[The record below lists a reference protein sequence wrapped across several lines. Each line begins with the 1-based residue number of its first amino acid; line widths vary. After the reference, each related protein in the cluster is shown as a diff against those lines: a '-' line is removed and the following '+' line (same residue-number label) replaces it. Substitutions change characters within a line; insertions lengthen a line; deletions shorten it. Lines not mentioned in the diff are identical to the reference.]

1 MNLLRTLALV
11 ALAAAIPLAA
21 AACGGDDDDEPTPAA
36 TATGTAAATAA
47 ASPTPTPKPSGSITV
62 YSGRGEA
69 LVKPLFEQFTKD
81 TGITVNVKYG
91 DSAQLATL
99 LAEEGSA
106 SPADVFFPQDAGA
119 LGAIAKAGLFEKL
132 PEATLTKVPAAY
144 RAKDGTWVG
153 VSGRARVIVYNTS
166 LNPADLPTS
175 VKQLTDPKWKGQ
187 VGWAPTNG
195 SFQSFVTALRK
206 LEGDAAAEKWLR
218 DMIANDVKVYKDNRA
233 IVSAVAA
240 GEVKLGLVNHY
251 YLWSFI
257 KDQGEG
263 FAARN
268 HYTAPGDP
276 GTLVNVAG
284 VGLLKTSKNKP
295 AAQAFIDYLLANAA
309 QEYFVKQTYEYP
321 LVAGMAADPRLPA
334 LDSLKPP
341 AIDLSDL
348 NDLQGTL
355 ALLRKVGALQ

>member
-1 MNLLRTLALV
+1 MKLLRLLFLLALASV
-11 ALAAAIPLAA
+11 PLIA
-21 AACGGDDDDEPTPAA
+21 AACGGDDDDDTTPAA
-36 TATGTAAATAA
+36 DSGGAATAA
-47 ASPTPTPKPSGSITV
+47 ASPAATPKPSGSITV
-62 YSGRGEA
+62 YSGRGES
-69 LVKPLFEQFTKD
+69 LVKPLFEQFTKE
-81 TGITVNVKYG
+81 TGIQVNVKYG

-132 PEATLTKVPAAY
+132 PEATLAKVPATY
-144 RAKDGTWVG
+144 RAKDGSWVG
-153 VSGRARVIVYNTS
+153 VSGRARVIVYNPTAVQAS
-166 LNPADLPTS
+166 ELPSS

-195 SFQSFVTALRK
+195 SFQAFVTAFRK
-206 LEGDAAAEKWLR
+206 LEGDAAAEKWLK
-218 DMIANDVKVYKDNRA
+218 DMVANDVRVYKDNKA
-233 IVSAVAA
+233 IVAAVAA

-251 YLWSFI
+251 YLWGFI

-268 HYTAPGDP
+268 HYTAAGDP

-284 VGLLKTSKNKP
+284 VGILKSSKNKP
-295 AAQAFIDYLLANAA
+295 AARAFIDYLLSEAG
-309 QEYFVKQTYEYP
+309 QKYFVEQTYEYP
-321 LVAGMAADPRLPA
+321 LVTGMKADPRLPA
-334 LDSLKPP
+334 LETLKPP

-348 NDLQGTL
+348 DDLQGTL
-355 ALLRKVGALQ
+355 ALLRRVGALQ

>member
-1 MNLLRTLALV
+1 MKLVRSLVLLLAL
-11 ALAAAIPLAA
+11 AAIPLA
-21 AACGGDDDDEPTPAA
+21 AACGGDDDDDPTPAA
-36 TATGTAAATAA
+36 TATQPSAATAA
-47 ASPTPTPKPSGSITV
+47 PSPTPKPSGSITV

-81 TGITVNVKYG
+81 TGIQVNVKYG

-106 SPADVFFPQDAGA
+106 SPADIFFPQDAGA

-132 PEATLTKVPAAY
+132 PEATLAKVPTEY
-144 RAKDGTWVG
+144 RAKDGSWVG

-166 LNPADLPTS
+166 LQPGELPTS
-175 VKQLTDPKWKGQ
+175 VKQLTDPKWKGK

-206 LEGDAAAEKWLR
+206 LEGEAAAEKWLR
-218 DMIANDVKVYKDNRA
+218 DMIANDVKVYKDNRS
-233 IVSAVAA
+233 IVTAVAA
-240 GEVKLGLVNHY
+240 GEVQLGLVNHY

-268 HYTAPGDP
+268 HYTAAGDP
-276 GTLVNVAG
+276 GTLINVAG

-295 AAQAFIDYLLANAA
+295 AAQAFIDYLLSEAA
-309 QEYFVKQTYEYP
+309 QKYFVDQTYEYP
-321 LVAGMAADPRLPA
+321 LVQGMAADPRLPA
-334 LDSLKPP
+334 LSSLRPP

-348 NDLQGTL
+348 DDLQGTL

>member
-1 MNLLRTLALV
+1 MNILRTLFLL
-11 ALAAAIPLAA
+11 ALAALVPVAA
-21 AACGGDDDDEPTPAA
+21 AACGGDDDDEPAPAA
-36 TATGTAAATAA
+36 TDTAPATAG
-47 ASPTPTPKPSGSITV
+47 ASPTATPRPSGSITV

-69 LVKPLFEQFTKD
+69 LVKPLFEQFTKE

-99 LAEEGSA
+99 LAEEGAA
-106 SPADVFFPQDAGA
+106 SPADVFFAQDAGA
-119 LGAIAKAGLFEKL
+119 LGAMTKAGRFAAL
-132 PEATLTKVPAAY
+132 PEATLAKVPAAY

-166 LNPADLPTS
+166 LTEAELPAS

-195 SFQSFVTALRK
+195 SFQAFVTALRK
-206 LEGDAAAEKWLR
+206 LEGEAAAEKWLR
-218 DMIANDVKVYKDNRA
+218 EMLANDVKVYKDNRA

-251 YLWSFI
+251 YLWGFI

-284 VGLLKTSKNKP
+284 VGLLKTSKNRP
-295 AAQAFIDYLLANAA
+295 AAQAFIDYLLSDAA

-321 LVAGMAADPRLPA
+321 LVSGKSADPRLPA
-334 LDSLKPP
+334 LETLKPP

-348 NDLQGTL
+348 DDLQGTL

>member
-1 MNLLRTLALV
+1 MKLLRLLFLLVLAIVPLV
-11 ALAAAIPLAA
+11 A
-21 AACGGDDDDEPTPAA
+21 AACGGDDDDDTTPAA
-36 TATGTAAATAA
+36 DSGGAATAA
-47 ASPTPTPKPSGSITV
+47 ASPTATPKPSGSITV
-62 YSGRGEA
+62 YSGRGES
-69 LVKPLFEQFTKD
+69 LVKPLFEQFTKE
-81 TGITVNVKYG
+81 TGIQVNVKYG

-99 LAEEGSA
+99 LAEEGSS

-119 LGAIAKAGLFEKL
+119 LGAISKAGLFEKL
-132 PEATLTKVPAAY
+132 PEATLAKVPATY
-144 RAKDGTWVG
+144 RAKDGSWVG
-153 VSGRARVIVYNTS
+153 ASGRARVIVYNPTAVQAS
-166 LNPADLPTS
+166 ELPSS

-195 SFQSFVTALRK
+195 SFQAFVTAFRK
-206 LEGDAAAEKWLR
+206 LEGDAAAEKWLK
-218 DMIANDVKVYKDNRA
+218 DMIANDVKVYKDNKA
-233 IVSAVAA
+233 IVAAVAA

-251 YLWSFI
+251 YLWGFI

-268 HYTAPGDP
+268 HYTAAGDP

-295 AAQAFIDYLLANAA
+295 AALAFIDYLLSEAG
-309 QEYFVKQTYEYP
+309 QKYFVEKTYEYP
-321 LVAGMAADPRLPA
+321 LVTGMKADPRLPA
-334 LDSLKPP
+334 LETLKPP

-348 NDLQGTL
+348 DDLQGTL